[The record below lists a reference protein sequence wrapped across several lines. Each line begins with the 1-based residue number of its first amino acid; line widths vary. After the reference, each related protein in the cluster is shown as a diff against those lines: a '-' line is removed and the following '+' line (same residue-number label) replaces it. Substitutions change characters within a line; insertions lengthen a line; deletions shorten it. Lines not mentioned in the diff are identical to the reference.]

1 MKSLR
6 RLYDWVISWAQKP
19 QGAIALFLI
28 AFAESS
34 FFPVPPDVLLIALCV
49 GLPRKAFQ
57 FALICAAGSVLGGV
71 FGYLIGWQA
80 RGLAEGIIQF
90 YGLQG
95 EVDHVGIQYGENA
108 FLAILVA
115 SFTPIPYKVFT
126 LAAGFFHDRVSL
138 ATLVAA
144 SALGRS
150 LRFFLVSALLWRFGA
165 PVKDFIDKHFNQ
177 LSIAFAALLVGG
189 FILLKGLH

>member
-6 RLYDWVISWAQKP
+6 RLYDWVISWGEKP
-19 QGAIALFLI
+19 GGAIALFLI

-34 FFPVPPDVLLIALCV
+34 FFPVPPDVLLIALGV
-49 GLPRKAFQ
+49 GRPQKAFR
-57 FALICAAGSVLGGV
+57 FALVCAVGSVLGGV

-80 RGLAEGIIQF
+80 QVLAEGIIQL

-95 EVDHVGIQYGENA
+95 AVDQVGIKYGENA

-115 SFTPIPYKVFT
+115 GFTPIPYKVFT
-126 LAAGFFHDRVSL
+126 LAAGFFHDQVSL
-138 ATLVAA
+138 ATLLSA

-165 PVKDFIDKHFNQ
+165 GVKDFIDKHFNP
-177 LSIAFAALLVGG
+177 LSIAFALLLVGG
-189 FILLKGLH
+189 FILLQGLH